1 MVGSE
6 PVLERSHEGLHED
19 HAARV
24 ADGLTHFL
32 SAITHK
38 HMIYKKINDQTV
50 AVSPAGRH

>member
-1 MVGSE
+1 MGNE

-50 AVSPAGRH
+50 TVSPAGRH